1 MKIKW
6 RSFSALS
13 KQELYSIMHLR
24 QQVFVVEQNCPFID
38 ADFNDEHCDH
48 MLGYQNNELVAY
60 LRLIKPGI
68 QYQGPSIGRVI
79 TIEKIRGQGI
89 GKLITLEAMD
99 FSARKYPEQEI
110 TLSAQY
116 RLLSFYED
124 LGFVSQGEIYLE
136 DDIDHIKMIITPPK
150 VKGIKSLKRFITF
163 HPLLILG
170 FSLALGIVGFSFIK
184 EVDLDQ
190 INWIAKI
197 DERAISKAKYESY
210 LSSIAESRK
219 LGLVDSDPQNILE
232 RMIDEELLIQR
243 AIDLGMLEHNSE
255 IRSIIIQKMINSI
268 IAETNDLRFSKQD
281 LEEFFNENKGFF
293 TPSPKLHLLKLSFS
307 STNKDKA
314 QLARDFL
321 LAGNPLGAKELA
333 EPEVIKLPNTL
344 LPAIK
349 VREYIGPFL
358 TQEALKLEEG
368 EVSDLINLDDQIH
381 LLIVVRKLIQTTPT
395 FDELYEE
402 IESEFIRSKGEE
414 MLDEYLMDLR
424 NWYDVI
430 KADEL

>member
-38 ADFNDEHCDH
+38 ADFDDEHGDH
-48 MLGYQNNELVAY
+48 LLGYQNNELVAY

-79 TIEKIRGQGI
+79 TTEKIRGQGI

-99 FSARKYPEQEI
+99 FSAQKYPEEEI
-110 TLSAQY
+110 TLSSQY

-136 DDIDHIKMIITPPK
+136 DDIDHIKMTFTPPK
-150 VKGIKSLKRFITF
+150 VKGIKSLKKFITF

-170 FSLALGIVGFSFIK
+170 FSLALGIIGFSFIK

-219 LGLVDSDPQNILE
+219 MGLVDSDPQNILE

-243 AIDLGMLEHNSE
+243 AIDLGMLEHDSE
-255 IRSIIIQKMINSI
+255 IRSIIIQKMISSI
-268 IAETNDLRFSKQD
+268 IAETNNLRFSKQD
-281 LEEFFNENKGFF
+281 LQEFFYENKGFF

-307 STNKDKA
+307 SINNDKA

-321 LAGNPLGAKELA
+321 LAGNLLAAKELA

-381 LLIVVRKLIQTTPT
+381 LLIVVGKLIQTAPT

-414 MLDEYLMDLR
+414 MLDKYLSDLR